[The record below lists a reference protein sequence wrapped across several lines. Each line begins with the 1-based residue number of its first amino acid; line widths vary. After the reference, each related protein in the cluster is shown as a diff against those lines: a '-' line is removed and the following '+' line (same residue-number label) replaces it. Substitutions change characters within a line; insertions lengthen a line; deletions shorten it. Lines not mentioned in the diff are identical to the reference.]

1 MKMLMNEVTRI
12 KSTAVSSLY
21 IELLSVRDHWLPC
34 RDCKENN
41 FFFFNFK
48 GSLVFIYFLNFQDMF
63 KSNLMC
69 SSLSSNPPG
78 YILWLFLKN
87 RSYEILSGL
96 ISPNLRSCSIKKML
110 CFLFAFFVVVV
121 FVLFFLF
128 LK

>member
-1 MKMLMNEVTRI
+1 M
-12 KSTAVSSLY
+12 
-21 IELLSVRDHWLPC
+21 
-34 RDCKENN
+34 
-41 FFFFNFK
+41 
-48 GSLVFIYFLNFQDMF
+48 FIYFLNFQDMF